1 MATISTLNSQIR
13 FLTNTDSTSYSSSDL
28 YANLTRWAHLFTAEI
43 IDAQDDWD
51 FQGEI
56 ATANLVANQ
65 REYVF
70 PTDILKI
77 KRIDLM
83 LDGSNWYRA
92 NWMDESEIGTSL
104 ASESD
109 ITEKFT
115 NDNPYVALYDKS
127 FFIFSGT
134 ITSVTNGI
142 KIWYSKEIVGV
153 DTSGDDITSFSAD
166 TDKPNIAE
174 AFQRGLVY
182 GAAKDW
188 FDKYELTERSR
199 EMERQVNTIIE
210 KMKQLYGQRSERRL
224 KIGTASRLE
233 QYE

>member
-1 MATISTLNSQIR
+1 MATISTLNSQTR

-65 REYVF
+65 REYIF
-70 PTDILKI
+70 PTNTLKI
-77 KRIDLM
+77 KRIELK
-83 LDGSNWYRA
+83 LDGSNWVVA
-92 NWMDESEIGTSL
+92 NFIDASEIGTPLS
-104 ASESD
+104 SETD
-109 ITEKFT
+109 ITSKF
-115 NDNPYVALYDKS
+115 DNTTPFVSPFDKG
-127 FFIFSGT
+127 FQIYSGT

-142 KIWYSKEIVGV
+142 KIWYSEEIVGV
-153 DTSGDDITSFSAD
+153 DTSGNDITSFSAD

-174 AFQRGLVY
+174 AFQRGLIH

-199 EMERQVNTIIE
+199 EMERQINTIIE
-210 KMKQLYGQRSERRL
+210 KMRQFYSKRSEREL
-224 KIGTASRLE
+224 LIKPVSSLE
-233 QYE
+233 NYE